1 MNRFTMSIIA
11 RSMEINIRR
20 IKPTII
26 RRVAQAPQEEGSD
39 LDVRIRWVS
48 KNKIIWFHLFIKIRN
63 LVFSKLSF
71 WLILVEVK
79 NSLLYFFGCSLV
91 QKFSSSCCFYHEDK
105 KTQNSKMLKRQTW
118 KAFKWKNMVAIETQH
133 KQLILN

>member
-1 MNRFTMSIIA
+1 MIMISMVFLTIAEAIMSRFTMNIIA

-48 KNKIIWFHLFIKIRN
+48 KTQSFDFIC
-63 LVFSKLSF
+63 L
-71 WLILVEVK
+71 
-79 NSLLYFFGCSLV
+79 
-91 QKFSSSCCFYHEDK
+91 
-105 KTQNSKMLKRQTW
+105 
-118 KAFKWKNMVAIETQH
+118 
-133 KQLILN
+133 